1 MCHNKCTL
9 TILDVKNIYS
19 NITAYKTTLTRNF
32 GGMVLKTTAF
42 LFFLKNMLLK
52 KDCHDLSVANTGF
65 LGIFILKKND

>member
-42 LFFLKNMLLK
+42 LFFK
-52 KDCHDLSVANTGF
+52 KKHAFKKGLS
-65 LGIFILKKND
+65 